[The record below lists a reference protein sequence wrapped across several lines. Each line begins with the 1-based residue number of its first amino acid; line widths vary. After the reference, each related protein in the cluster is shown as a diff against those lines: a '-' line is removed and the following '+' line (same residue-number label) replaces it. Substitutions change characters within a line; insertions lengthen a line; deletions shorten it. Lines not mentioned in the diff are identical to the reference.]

1 MSKITIRK
9 PRQTVAEPA
18 AAEETAAVVEMTSAQ
33 DERPIRRRI
42 AERAYFVWLANGK
55 PSDQHLANWYQAEVE
70 LLPTDG

>member
-1 MSKITIRK
+1 MSMSTKRK

-42 AERAYFVWLANGK
+42 SERAYFVWIANGK
-55 PSDQHLANWYQAEVE
+55 RSDQHLSNWYQAEAE